1 MHTTLTNDEAQK
13 LLIAQNRIH
22 DILMGYKTTLR
33 LMLNSTEVQ
42 SLQEAKIIE
51 TESFL
56 LIEEAIVATEKM
68 LTALSDAYKKI
79 VSVIDGET

>member
-1 MHTTLTNDEAQK
+1 MQTTLTNAEAQK

-33 LMLNSTEVQ
+33 LLLNSTEVQ
-42 SLQEAKIIE
+42 SLQEANIIE

-56 LIEEAIVATEKM
+56 LIEEATVATEKM
-68 LTALSDAYKKI
+68 LTALSDAYEKI